1 MENQIFAL
9 DIGTRTVTG
18 IILEQQEEKYSV
30 VDYVMKEHR
39 DRSMLDGQIHN
50 VIAVAEVI
58 KEVREELEERTG
70 TTLNRVCVA
79 AAGRSLKTVE
89 STAIIP
95 LNQQIITDEET
106 IKHLELSAV
115 QTAQVKLAELEKD
128 KDYSNY
134 YCVGYSVLQYTI
146 DDEKIGSLID
156 QSGDTAAVEIIA
168 TFLPKVVV
176 ESLLAALARANI
188 EMEALTLEPIA
199 AIHVLIPESM
209 RRLNV
214 ALVDIGAGTSDI
226 AITDRGTVVAYGMVP
241 VAGDEITE
249 AISDEYLL
257 DFPEAEQTKRRIVNH
272 GKATVHDILGFETV
286 ITYENLVND
295 VKGQVKKLA
304 KSITKE
310 IYQLNGKSPK
320 AVMLVGGG
328 SLTPDLPT
336 ILADRLELPA
346 NRVAVRGIDAIQNL
360 VQNESIPNG
369 PDFVTPIGIAIAAKQ
384 NPIHYI
390 SIHVNKKVIRLFEM
404 KQLTVGDCL
413 VQAGIVLNKWYGKPG
428 NASIVKLNGQTITI
442 PGEYGTSPVIML
454 NGQLA
459 GVEDLVHHQ
468 DKITISKGED
478 GNSAAVTLSE
488 LIGEIPSLKI
498 QFNQQP
504 MEIKPIIHVNQVKKT
519 TDYPV
524 QDNDDIVIQ
533 EVKTIEDFLKHSRNH
548 IANETEVFTVY
559 VNIESINLDVGATQ
573 FYLNGRQVSID
584 HPLRQHDQLVISDAR
599 TPTVHDLLTK
609 VDLDY
614 LQTITITFNG
624 EVVQLKQPALIVL
637 HDGVELHE
645 ENIINRFD
653 RVEIKERPLER
664 FIFQDV
670 FRYVDI
676 NLNQISGKFKLYKNE
691 QPTSFDQPIE
701 NGDAL
706 AIRWD

>member
-18 IILEQQEEKYSV
+18 IILEKHQEKYTV
-30 VDYVMKEHR
+30 VDYIVKEHR

-50 VIAVAEVI
+50 VIAVADVI
-58 KEVREELEERTG
+58 REVREELEERND
-70 TTLNRVCVA
+70 TTLHKVYVA

-89 STAIIP
+89 SSAIIP
-95 LNQQIITDEET
+95 LNQQIINEQET

-128 KDYSNY
+128 NDYSNY

-156 QSGDTAAVEIIA
+156 QSGEAAAVEIIA

-176 ESLLAALARANI
+176 ESLLAALARADL

-199 AIHVLIPESM
+199 AIHILIPESM

-249 AISDEYLL
+249 AISDQYLL
-257 DFPEAEQTKRRIVNH
+257 DFPEAEQTKRRIVNN
-272 GKATVHDILGFETV
+272 GKDTVKDILGFETV
-286 ITYENLVND
+286 ITYENLVKD
-295 VKGQVKKLA
+295 VKSQVKKLA

-310 IYQLNGKSPK
+310 IFQLNGKAPK
-320 AVMLVGGG
+320 AVMLIGGG
-328 SLTPDLPT
+328 SLTPELPA
-336 ILADRLELPA
+336 ILAEKLELPA

-360 VQNESIPNG
+360 VQNDSIPSG

-390 SIHVNKKVIRLFEM
+390 SIQVNEKVIRLFEM

-413 VQAGIVLNKWYGKPG
+413 VQAGIVINKWYGKPG
-428 NASIVKLNGQTITI
+428 SASIIKLNGQVITL
-442 PGEYGTSPVIML
+442 PGEYGTSPVITL
-454 NGQLA
+454 NGQTA
-459 GVEDLVHHQ
+459 RVEDFVHHQ
-468 DKITISKGED
+468 DKISISKGTD
-478 GNSAAVTLSE
+478 GNAATVTLGE
-488 LIGEIPSLKI
+488 LIGELPTLKI

-504 MEIKPIIHVNQVKKT
+504 TEIKPTVYVNKMKQTK
-519 TDYPV
+519 DYFV
-524 QDNDDIVIQ
+524 QDNEDIVIR
-533 EVKTIEDFLKHSRNH
+533 EIKTIEDFLANRSNH
-548 IANETEVFTVY
+548 MVNETELFSVY
-559 VNIESINLDVGATQ
+559 INNESVNLEVGSTQ
-573 FYLNGRQVSID
+573 FYLNEREVSIT
-584 HPLRQHDQLVISDAR
+584 HPLRQFDRLIISNAK
-599 TPTVHDLLTK
+599 TPAVSDLLAT
-609 VDLDY
+609 LDQEY
-614 LQTITITFNG
+614 WQTIDITFNSAS
-624 EVVQLKQPALIVL
+624 VQLKQPVL
-637 HDGVELHE
+637 HVLRDGMELRE
-645 ENIINRFD
+645 DNIINRLD
-653 RVEIKERPLER
+653 QLQIQKRSPES

-676 NLNQISGKFKLYKNE
+676 NLNKISGKFKLYKNNE
-691 QPTSFDQPIE
+691 PTSFDQPIK

-706 AIRWD
+706 ELKWD

>member
-1 MENQIFAL
+1 MENRIFAL

-18 IILEQQEEKYSV
+18 IILEKQQEKYAV
-30 VDYVMKEHR
+30 VDYFIKEHR

-58 KEVREELEERTG
+58 KEVREELEKRTAA
-70 TTLNRVCVA
+70 TLNKVCVA

-95 LNQQIITDEET
+95 LNQQMITDEET

-128 KDYSNY
+128 NDYSNY

-156 QSGDTAAVEIIA
+156 QSGDAAAVEIIA

-336 ILADRLELPA
+336 ILADKLELPA

-360 VQNESIPNG
+360 VRNESIPNG

-390 SIHVNKKVIRLFEM
+390 SIHVNEKVIRLFEM

-428 NASIVKLNGQTITI
+428 NAMIIKLNGQAITI
-442 PGEYGTSPVIML
+442 PGEYGTSPIITL
-454 NGQLA
+454 NGQAA

-468 DKITISKGED
+468 DKIVISKGED
-478 GNSAAVTLSE
+478 GNGATVTLGE
-488 LIGEIPSLKI
+488 LIGEMPSLKI
-498 QFNQQP
+498 EFNQHP
-504 MEIKPIIHVNQVKKT
+504 TEIKPAIYVNQVKKT

-524 QDNDDIVIQ
+524 QDNDDIVIK
-533 EVKTIEDFLKHSRNH
+533 EVKTIEDFLKNSRNH
-548 IANETEVFTVY
+548 MVNETEAFMVY

-584 HPLRQHDQLVISDAR
+584 HTIRQQDQLVISDAK

-609 VDLDY
+609 VDLDFW
-614 LQTITITFNG
+614 QTINITFND
-624 EVVQLKQPALIVL
+624 EVIQLKQPILRIL
-637 HDGVELHE
+637 RDGVELHE
-645 ENIINRFD
+645 ENIINRLD

-676 NLNQISGKFKLYKNE
+676 NLNQISGKFKLYKNG

-701 NGDAL
+701 DGDAL
-706 AIRWD
+706 AIKWD